1 MLCCVDIDLTFYSQS
16 AYLSATTS
24 CPHSGASVPHEALW
38 TRLGKLLVRDVAD
51 RRSEAGFGTCSD
63 ASTVAVR

>member
-1 MLCCVDIDLTFYSQS
+1 MFRGYRLDLSLPECLSICHHELSTFR
-16 AYLSATTS
+16 
-24 CPHSGASVPHEALW
+24 GFVPHEALW